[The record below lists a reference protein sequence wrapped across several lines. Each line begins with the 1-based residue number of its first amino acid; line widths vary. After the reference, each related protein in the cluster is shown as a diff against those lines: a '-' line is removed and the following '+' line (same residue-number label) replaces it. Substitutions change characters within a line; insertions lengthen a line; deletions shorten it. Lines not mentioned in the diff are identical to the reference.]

1 MTMAIPS
8 VLIPAVPLNLVYRF
22 GRREYDLSAR
32 THIMGILNVTPDS
45 FSDGGR
51 YLTVSRA
58 VEHALAMAEEGAD
71 FIDVGGES
79 TRPKGSA
86 YGEGS
91 DPVGAQEELDRVL
104 PVIEEIV
111 KRTEVPVSIDTTK
124 SSVARAS
131 LAAGAVIVNDIS
143 GFTFDP
149 AMPEVVAAGGASAVV
164 MHIRGTPKTM
174 QADPVY
180 DDLFAEIISRLQEA
194 VRKGTSQGV
203 KQMIVDPGIGFGK
216 TGADN
221 FRLLAGLR
229 RFAVLGRPLLVG
241 PSRKS
246 FLAGAS
252 RLPPQER
259 LEGTL
264 AAAAVA
270 VLHGAQIVRVHD
282 VRETVRATTIA
293 DAVLRAAS

>member
-1 MTMAIPS
+1 
-8 VLIPAVPLNLVYRF
+8 
-22 GRREYDLSAR
+22 
-32 THIMGILNVTPDS
+32 
-45 FSDGGR
+45 
-51 YLTVSRA
+51 
-58 VEHALAMAEEGAD
+58 
-71 FIDVGGES
+71 
-79 TRPKGSA
+79 
-86 YGEGS
+86 
-91 DPVGAQEELDRVL
+91 
-104 PVIEEIV
+104 
-111 KRTEVPVSIDTTK
+111 
-124 SSVARAS
+124 
-131 LAAGAVIVNDIS
+131 
-143 GFTFDP
+143 
-149 AMPEVVAAGGASAVV
+149 